1 MSIEILEQLI
11 HSQRFG
17 SINNSTAELKE
28 TDIQSKL
35 KSIIISKIPE
45 GFIIIKA
52 DGFQLNTIFGEN
64 KDYIKRCDFVLFSN
78 DTIYFIELKSHENA
92 PKIKMKDVKNQFKT
106 VECII
111 DLIDKV
117 IERFTGNEF
126 RLNNLNKKFFLFYH
140 NPNIAKLR
148 TSLKG
153 QYVGFKPNTSDK
165 FHSIA
170 VVDGE
175 TINFKEL

>member
-1 MSIEILEQLI
+1 MSIEILKQLI

-17 SINNSTAELKE
+17 SINNSSAELKE
-28 TDIQSKL
+28 TNKQSKL
-35 KSIIISKIPE
+35 KSIIISNIPE
-45 GFIIIKA
+45 EFIILKA

-64 KDYIKRCDFVLFSN
+64 KEYIKRCDYVLFSS
-78 DTIYFIELKSHENA
+78 DTIYFVELKSHENA
-92 PKIKMKDVKNQFKT
+92 PKIKMADVKNQFKT

-117 IERFTGNEF
+117 IERFAKNDF
-126 RLNNLNKKFFLFYH
+126 RLNSLNKKFFLFYY
-140 NPNIAKLR
+140 NPNIAKLP

-153 QYVGFKPNTSDK
+153 QFIGFKPNTFDN

-170 VVDGE
+170 VVDE
-175 TINFKEL
+175 EIINFQEL